1 MSGGG
6 GEREGGGGGNQFGTL
21 ERSRGRGGKLYY
33 WNIRATLHLILV
45 CSAITVP
52 HV

>member
-6 GEREGGGGGNQFGTL
+6 GEAGGRGGG
-21 ERSRGRGGKLYY
+21 GGKLYY

>member
-6 GEREGGGGGNQFGTL
+6 GEREGGGGG
-21 ERSRGRGGKLYY
+21 ELYY

>member
-6 GEREGGGGGNQFGTL
+6 GEAG
-21 ERSRGRGGKLYY
+21 GRGGKLYY